1 MHLINGDEAGPYQA
15 LPQAG
20 AHWALEGQPERMPHE
35 YIRGG
40 IAKMMTLFHP
50 ASGTV
55 RVRGVES
62 VTNAVLHGWIKEQIR
77 QILTE
82 LPPRPGEQTPEQRR
96 AEWESWQAG
105 LSQPFPLPEELPA
118 LRVLLIW
125 DNLSGHRTPEM
136 LRWLAEHG
144 VMVLFTPLA
153 GSWLNMAESIQR
165 ILSRRALSGT
175 HPSSPQ
181 EIIAWLEAVARAW
194 NQDPT
199 PFEWGGRRK
208 QRRDRAHM
216 RRHTLG
222 GSAACTRRRIRR
234 SSRAL
239 DVWLRACKPTH

>member
-1 MHLINGDEAGPYQA
+1 
-15 LPQAG
+15 
-20 AHWALEGQPERMPHE
+20 MPHE

-50 ASGTV
+50 ASGRV

-62 VTNAVLHGWIKEQIR
+62 VTNTVLHGWIKEQIH
-77 QILTE
+77 QILAE
-82 LPPRPGEQTPEQRR
+82 LPPRRVEQTPEQRR

-105 LSQPFPLPEELPA
+105 LSQPFPLPDELPT

-136 LRWLAEHG
+136 LRWLAEQG

-175 HPSSPQ
+175 HPRSPQ
-181 EIIAWLEAVARAW
+181 QMMQWLEEVARGW

-208 QRRDRAHM
+208 RRRDRAQA
-216 RRHTLG
+216 RRHALG
-222 GSAACTRRRIRR
+222 GSAACTRRRVRR
-234 SSRAL
+234 ASRAL
-239 DVWLRACKPTH
+239 DEALRTCQPTH